1 MKKVRKPLRTCA
13 KICADDASAWLI
25 RPGRG
30 FEGDFSKSGAQ
41 AFAHQ
46 SWMPVAIKKLAAANN
61 ELSIGYQKT
70 SLNSAMTT
78 IRPIR
83 KMMPTV
89 PPRNLSIFSLHK

>member
-1 MKKVRKPLRTCA
+1 
-13 KICADDASAWLI
+13 WLI

-30 FEGDFSKSGAQ
+30 FEGDFSKRGAQ

-46 SWMPVAIKKLAAANN
+46 GLMPVAIKKLAAANN